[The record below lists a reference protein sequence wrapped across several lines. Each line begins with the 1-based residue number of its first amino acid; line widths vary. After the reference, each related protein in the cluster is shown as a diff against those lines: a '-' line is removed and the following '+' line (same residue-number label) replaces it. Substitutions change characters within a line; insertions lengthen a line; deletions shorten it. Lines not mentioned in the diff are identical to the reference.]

1 MAQAKPSSN
10 NQSSAREFKHRVLTC
25 LNKLS
30 DRDTHSAAAT
40 ELESIA
46 KTLNH
51 DSISPFLSSISATDS
66 SDKSPV
72 RKQCVRL
79 ISTLSEAHGD
89 ALSSHLSKLLSAVI
103 RRLRDPDTAVRS
115 ACVAATGSIASHV
128 TKPPFTSVAKPL
140 VDALV
145 TEQELNSQIGVA
157 LCLASAVDGAP
168 DPEPVYLR
176 RMLPRIEKLLK
187 CDSFKAKSALLTL
200 LASVIG
206 VGAASSPVIV
216 RNLVN
221 VLVEFVA
228 KSEDWSARKAA
239 AEALEKLAVVE
250 TDLLSEY
257 KTPCLKTFEAKKFDK
272 VKSVR
277 ETMTQMIEAWKAIP
291 DLPEE
296 VLTPPESQA
305 SSKGAEVA
313 SDGRYPART
322 PQTSSKRSVPKGGSS
337 TTTTSRRV
345 SLENNT
351 KKTGPAMFR
360 KLDRKKP
367 NNPKLSITAATPVSE
382 DPNRLAKQ
390 ETKRALFNEIVDEE
404 THESEYQNARLS
416 STVVG
421 SNVTEDINNSH
432 KDGEELSLIR
442 NQLVQIETQQ
452 SNLVD
457 LLQVIIH

>member
-1 MAQAKPSSN
+1 M
-10 NQSSAREFKHRVLTC
+10 C
-25 LNKLS
+25 
-30 DRDTHSAAAT
+30 
-40 ELESIA
+40 
-46 KTLNH
+46 
-51 DSISPFLSSISATDS
+51 
-66 SDKSPV
+66 
-72 RKQCVRL
+72 
-79 ISTLSEAHGD
+79 
-89 ALSSHLSKLLSAVI
+89 
-103 RRLRDPDTAVRS
+103 DP
-115 ACVAATGSIASHV
+115 
-128 TKPPFTSVAKPL
+128 
-140 VDALV
+140 
-145 TEQELNSQIGVA
+145 
-157 LCLASAVDGAP
+157 
-168 DPEPVYLR
+168 
-176 RMLPRIEKLLK
+176 
-187 CDSFKAKSALLTL
+187 
-200 LASVIG
+200 
-206 VGAASSPVIV
+206 
-216 RNLVN
+216 
-221 VLVEFVA
+221 
-228 KSEDWSARKAA
+228 
-239 AEALEKLAVVE
+239 
-250 TDLLSEY
+250 
-257 KTPCLKTFEAKKFDK
+257 
-272 VKSVR
+272 
-277 ETMTQMIEAWKAIP
+277 
-291 DLPEE
+291 
-296 VLTPPESQA
+296 
-305 SSKGAEVA
+305 GAEVA